1 VIDDGNPDI
10 EVDELMAKI
19 HEQIAAHNVPSL
31 LAGYGG
37 VGADITT
44 LVARI
49 EESLV
54 AAESSSQV
62 RTSLGR
68 SRRFLRRT
76 PMLEDL
82 ALRVLAFLFRDQ
94 RNVNAALVEALRTS
108 LQLNVRLCEN
118 IDRIKLRIE
127 ALER

>member
-1 VIDDGNPDI
+1 MIDNGNPDI
-10 EVDELMAKI
+10 DVDELMGKI

-31 LAGYGG
+31 LAGYQG

-68 SRRFLRRT
+68 SRRFLRGT
-76 PMLEDL
+76 PMFEDL

-94 RNVNAALVEALRTS
+94 RNVNSALVDALRTS
-108 LQLNVRLCEN
+108 LQLNVRLCEDL
-118 IDRIKLRIE
+118 DRIKLRIE

>member
-1 VIDDGNPDI
+1 MIDDRNPDI
-10 EVDELMAKI
+10 DVDELMGKI
-19 HEQIAAHNVPSL
+19 HEQIAAHSVPSL
-31 LAGYGG
+31 LSGYGG
-37 VGADITT
+37 VGADVTT

-49 EESLV
+49 EESLI

-68 SRRFLRRT
+68 SQRLFGKV

-82 ALRVLAFLFRDQ
+82 FLRTLSFLFRDQ

-108 LQLNVRLCEN
+108 LQLNVRLCEDL
-118 IDRIKLRIE
+118 DRMKLRIE
-127 ALER
+127 ALDR